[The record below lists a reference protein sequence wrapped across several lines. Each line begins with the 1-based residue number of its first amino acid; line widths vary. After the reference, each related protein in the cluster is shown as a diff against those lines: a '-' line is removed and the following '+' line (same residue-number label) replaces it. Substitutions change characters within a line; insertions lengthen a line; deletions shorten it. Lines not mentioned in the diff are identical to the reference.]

1 MSGEPLSAEELV
13 LCTPEA
19 ISAALKLSATH
30 DLAHLVAWGA
40 KKNGIVSAEG
50 EATVFKAVYRHQQL
64 KYEYERLV
72 KSLEKE
78 KIPFLPLK
86 GSVIRS
92 RYPEPWMRTSSD
104 IDVLVHDADIA
115 AVKRLLTEELNYKL
129 KGDFSHDVAFFS
141 PANVF
146 VEMHFDLIEESVMDA
161 SSRIMK
167 RVWEASGVTDGY
179 SYFYEMPDELFYFYH
194 IAHMAKHLLNGGCG
208 IKPFIDL
215 WILDNAVGADTEK
228 RNELLARGE
237 LLKFTEVARRLS
249 QVWFGNAE
257 HDELTEKMESFVLS
271 GGVYGSSENRIS
283 VVRTEKGGRL
293 KYALSMII
301 LPYDAIKYI
310 YPVLKKH
317 RFLTPVMQVHR
328 WARLLLSGRLGRA
341 KRALATNNNVSD
353 EQVAGV
359 HRFLGEVG
367 LL

>member
-129 KGDFSHDVAFFS
+129 KGDFSHD
-141 PANVF
+141 
-146 VEMHFDLIEESVMDA
+146 EIEA
-161 SSRIMK
+161 ARK
-167 RVWEASGVTDGY
+167 AG
-179 SYFYEMPDELFYFYH
+179 
-194 IAHMAKHLLNGGCG
+194 
-208 IKPFIDL
+208 FIEITL
-215 WILDNAVGADTEK
+215 GQM
-228 RNELLARGE
+228 
-237 LLKFTEVARRLS
+237 RL
-249 QVWFGNAE
+249 
-257 HDELTEKMESFVLS
+257 
-271 GGVYGSSENRIS
+271 
-283 VVRTEKGGRL
+283 RTET
-293 KYALSMII
+293 A
-301 LPYDAIKYI
+301 
-310 YPVLKKH
+310 
-317 RFLTPVMQVHR
+317 
-328 WARLLLSGRLGRA
+328 
-341 KRALATNNNVSD
+341 ALA
-353 EQVAGV
+353 GV
-359 HRFLGEVG
+359 MHISFLN
-367 LL
+367 L